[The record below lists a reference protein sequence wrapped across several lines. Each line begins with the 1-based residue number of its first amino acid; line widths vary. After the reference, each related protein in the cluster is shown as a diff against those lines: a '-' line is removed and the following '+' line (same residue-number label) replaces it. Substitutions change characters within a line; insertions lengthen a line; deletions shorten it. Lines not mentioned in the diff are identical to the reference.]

1 MSNYIIRRMLL
12 IIPTLFLISIVVF
25 VIIRVMPGGIVD
37 TLVQEAAMRGG
48 SLDRQALER
57 SLGLDAPVYIQ
68 YGRWIRDLLLHG
80 SLGDSLNAGLPVTEI
95 ILSRMW
101 VTAELG
107 FLAIAASLLLG
118 LPIGA
123 YSAFRQDT
131 VGDYI
136 ARSFAII
143 FLAVPTFWLATMI
156 ILYSS
161 IWWGW
166 LPPLE
171 VIPFTDDPLGNLKQ
185 FILPSLLTGMFMS
198 GVCMRMTRTMMLEVL
213 RQDYIRTAYAKG
225 LSGGPVLVRHAVK
238 NAFIPVITIIGMEL
252 PMLVGGSVVVE
263 QLFTLPGMGRL
274 LLEALV
280 DKDYTLVSGINLVIA
295 VVIVFANLLVD
306 ISYAYLDPRV
316 RYR

>member
-1 MSNYIIRRMLL
+1 MSNYIFRRMLL

-48 SLDRQALER
+48 SIDRQALER
-57 SLGLDAPVYIQ
+57 SLGLDAPVHIQ

-107 FLAIAASLLLG
+107 FLAIAASLLHG

-225 LSGGPVLVRHAVK
+225 LSGGPVLVRHAVLK
-238 NAFIPVITIIGMEL
+238 IASHTATPVGLCTHKSQSAFPTVLIASEPIA
-252 PMLVGGSVVVE
+252 
-263 QLFTLPGMGRL
+263 RL
-274 LLEALV
+274 
-280 DKDYTLVSGINLVIA
+280 
-295 VVIVFANLLVD
+295 
-306 ISYAYLDPRV
+306 
-316 RYR
+316 

>member
-225 LSGGPVLVRHAVK
+225 LSSGPVLIRHAMK